1 MNARELSTNGLMTIP
16 ETQSHLR
23 LGLTSVYRL
32 INDGRLEKVKIGAAT
47 RITRLS
53 VDRLIAQSSTNGGC

>member
-1 MNARELSTNGLMTIP
+1 MTVP

-23 LGLTSVYRL
+23 LGLTSIYRL
-32 INDGRLEKVKIGAAT
+32 ISDGRLEKVKIGAAT

-53 VDRLIAQSSTNGGC
+53 VDRLITQSSKTGGCK